1 MTIEKNLGNK
11 KGIERNLLAKKFIQK
26 ILYSKQSIKIA
37 LFYAENP
44 QDFQKLSSQ
53 NNTAS
58 LVRGGAKNSETSKE
72 KSVFPNENKFVACN
86 VAARLGFEPRLMD
99 SESTFLPL
107 EDLALLILSNTSE
120 LRYKKKQFPK
130 KERIISGL
138 KIELRHFPVKSLRY

>member
-58 LVRGGAKNSETSKE
+58 LVRGGAKNSEISKD
-72 KSVFPNENKFVACN
+72 KSVFPLNNKFVACN
-86 VAARLGFEPRLMD
+86 VAAGLGFEPRLD
-99 SESTFLPL
+99 GSKPPVLPL
-107 EDLALLILSNTSE
+107 DDPAMINTF
-120 LRYKKKQFPK
+120 Y
-130 KERIISGL
+130 
-138 KIELRHFPVKSLRY
+138 